1 MTATLLD
8 GGAVVTVDDEGTVQD
23 PGWVLVDDDRIAQV
37 GGGPAPAEVCRA
49 ADEVIEVSGCAV
61 MPGMV
66 NGHTHLFQTLFRGL
80 ATAHFG
86 DPVIV
91 DQDPPGVPHR
101 ALVVDGD
108 HRAAVEEGG
117 GHQGAQPAKPSMTG
131 TMSSMSG

>member
-1 MTATLLD
+1 MGVSVHHAGHDSATRYFDHL
-8 GGAVVTVDDEGTVQD
+8 
-23 PGWVLVDDDRIAQV
+23 I
-37 GGGPAPAEVCRA
+37 GGPA
-49 ADEVIEVSGCAV
+49 DLG
-61 MPGMV
+61 
-66 NGHTHLFQTLFRGL
+66 RGL
-80 ATAHFG
+80 ATAHLG

>member
-1 MTATLLD
+1 MGVSVHHAGHDGATRYFDHL
-8 GGAVVTVDDEGTVQD
+8 
-23 PGWVLVDDDRIAQV
+23 V
-37 GGGPAPAEVCRA
+37 GGSADLGRGA
-49 ADEVIEVSGCAV
+49 AAA
-61 MPGMV
+61 
-66 NGHTHLFQTLFRGL
+66 HL
-80 ATAHFG
+80 G

-91 DQDPPGVPHR
+91 DQDPPGVLHR